1 MTKRL
6 VLASKKRTELGN
18 KIADSITEI
27 MGGQEGTVGDFVD
40 VPIAGLV
47 VYLIALKEELPAGA
61 KVTLQDLIDVAINDL
76 KRLRDYSPEALMA
89 KSKKARIKKEEKNDD
104 RS

>member
-1 MTKRL
+1 MTKKL
-6 VLASKKRTELGN
+6 VLGPKKCIELGN
-18 KIADSITEI
+18 KIADAITEI
-27 MGGQEGTVGDFVD
+27 MEGQEGSVGNFVD

-47 VYLIALKEELPAGA
+47 VYLIALKEELPAEA
-61 KVTLQDLIDVAINDL
+61 KVTLRDLIDIAINDL

-89 KSKKARIKKEEKNDD
+89 KSKKARIKKEEKNDY